1 MIVIKPGDP
10 KKIEAL
16 RSPIDPQ
23 RVECKFCDCVFEVD
37 LYSKGDCYVDH
48 SHKTS
53 VGYTTCPCCGSTMW
67 FKPED

>member
-16 RSPIDPQ
+16 RSPIAPQ

-53 VGYTTCPCCGSTMW
+53 VG
-67 FKPED
+67 